1 MSVGRPGAS
10 AQKSPPTR
18 SASSATWASAS
29 RPAPVTT
36 ATFGSDRPVAVSGA
50 TTTAGMRYLR
60 RRTRRTGDRGR
71 RPGIAGEPSWSRCAY
86 GARDRARRAGPFVPV
101 HVARPG
107 DIARAAGRRSLRAR
121 LRREQDPRHGRRT
134 SPFLPRAVPEPF
146 GSEEDPMADRPNLFT
161 VCGGGLTVD
170 LSLSTIDGRPRLT
183 YQDPARTL
191 EFSGEELALEETGLG
206 TVVTVVLETVPDL
219 GTTSFSLLV
228 PPVNLAN
235 GTYAGVVTFGV
246 TAVSRTTLA
255 GPVSGQS
262 TTYQVTHLQGTART

>member
-1 MSVGRPGAS
+1 
-10 AQKSPPTR
+10 
-18 SASSATWASAS
+18 
-29 RPAPVTT
+29 
-36 ATFGSDRPVAVSGA
+36 
-50 TTTAGMRYLR
+50 
-60 RRTRRTGDRGR
+60 
-71 RPGIAGEPSWSRCAY
+71 
-86 GARDRARRAGPFVPV
+86 
-101 HVARPG
+101 
-107 DIARAAGRRSLRAR
+107 
-121 LRREQDPRHGRRT
+121 
-134 SPFLPRAVPEPF
+134 
-146 GSEEDPMADRPNLFT
+146 MADRPNLFT

-170 LSLSTIDGRPRLT
+170 LSLSAIDGRPRLT

-235 GTYAGVVTFGV
+235 ATYAGVVTFGV

-262 TTYQVTHLQGTART
+262 TTYQVTHLQGTARTVQS